1 MASLSYRSAS
11 KIASR
16 EMRSSRGKFFFVIL
30 SVAIGVAALTGVR
43 GFSSSFRATLL
54 TRARSIMAADLSARM
69 TSQATPAENAGL
81 AEIEREGVQMTPVTE
96 LLSMASAAKTM
107 DPLLVSLKAVDPNAY
122 PYYGSVDLEPAGKLS
137 DALTPNTIAVADD
150 LLVRLRLQVGDS
162 LKIGNKTFRIVSV
175 VVNEPD
181 RLSGQFAAGPRVLI
195 SRQGLDES
203 GLIAPGSHAGQRF
216 LFKVPK
222 PKNGAPI
229 SDEAVAD
236 LKARLIKLLPEAQV
250 VDYRETNPAL
260 TAGLDQATSLLSL
273 MSLVALVLGAVGVAM
288 AMRAHLQQRLDTIAI
303 MKSLGAGSGQII
315 KIYLIQ
321 TLILGAIG
329 EAVGVLLGI
338 GVQMAFPYLLAS
350 LINVRPEL
358 RIDPHAILAGL
369 GAGMLTTLLFTL
381 PPLLDIRGIRPI
393 LILRRAVDEIDDEPA
408 MTFAQRLRTSGPRML
423 FLLALTAGSVGVLR
437 LLHLIRFASAAKT
450 AVEFGACFAVALL
463 VGPWIPPLVRI
474 VRMLRKNIVQ
484 ILAFLL
490 ILGGLS
496 FIASRVSDSE
506 DVGKW
511 FSVGL
516 VAVLLVLLL
525 ASFLVLKSLKFF
537 LTRTRLHLPSAV
549 RHGLANLYRPGNP
562 SAALLAALG
571 MGVMQIML
579 VFLMQHAV
587 VRQLHI
593 SSAPD
598 LPNIFLVD
606 IANEEVDGV
615 RKLLE
620 SSSAVTAPPEMLP
633 VVTSRIVALD
643 GVPASEI
650 KTKNFPR
657 RMLNSIQLTW
667 ANEVQP
673 GTTVVDG
680 KWWDAKEAADAGK
693 HPVVAVA
700 RHQAQRLG
708 IKVGSTISFAAQDQ
722 HFDAK
727 VVALIQA
734 DGQHAF
740 SRAEFILPEKSLS
753 GFPVVWY
760 GGVHA
765 RPDQV
770 AQLQRAL
777 YAAYPTVTVIN
788 VAQALETIRGV
799 VIQIIYVVQFLAAFS
814 IFAGVVIL
822 ASSIAGTKYRRIR
835 EVVVLKTLGATR
847 ARIATIFSIEFAVL
861 GLVAGVVGIFFANIV
876 VAGLLR
882 ALGVPRV
889 IEWGWSFSALAGTAA
904 LTVVTGWVASH
915 RILGQK
921 PLEVLREE

>member
-1 MASLSYRSAS
+1 MGSLSYRSAG
-11 KIASR
+11 KIAAR

-54 TRARSIMAADLSARM
+54 NRARSIMAADLSARM

-81 AEIEREGVQMTPVTE
+81 AEIEREGVKMTPVTE

-122 PYYGSVDLEPAGKLS
+122 PYYGTVDLQPAGKLS
-137 DALTPNTIAVADD
+137 DALTPDTVAVADD
-150 LLVRLRLQVGDS
+150 LLVRLRLNVGDQ
-162 LKIGNKTFRIVSV
+162 LKIGNKTFRIGSV

-181 RLSGQFAAGPRVLI
+181 RLSGSFAAGPRVLI
-195 SRQGLDES
+195 SREGLDES

-329 EAVGVLLGI
+329 GVVGVLLGI
-338 GVQMAFPYLLAS
+338 GVQMAFPYLLAR
-350 LINVRPEL
+350 LINVTPEL
-358 RIDPHAILAGL
+358 HLDPRAIFAGL

-393 LILRRAVDEIDDEPA
+393 LILRRAVDEEDQP
-408 MTFAQRLRTSGPRML
+408 FFQGML
-423 FLLALTAGSVGVLR
+423 LKL
-437 LLHLIRFASAAKT
+437 K
-450 AVEFGACFAVALL
+450 
-463 VGPWIPPLVRI
+463 
-474 VRMLRKNIVQ
+474 KNVVQ
-484 ILAFLL
+484 IFAFLL
-490 ILGGLS
+490 ILAGLAA
-496 FIASRVSDSE
+496 IAFRVSDSAS
-506 DVGKW
+506 VGKW
-511 FSVGL
+511 FTFGL
-516 VAVLLVLLL
+516 TVVLAVLLV
-525 ASFLVLKSLKFF
+525 ASWVVLKGLKFL

-593 SSAPD
+593 SSAPN

-606 IANEEVDGV
+606 IANEEVAGV
-615 RKLLE
+615 KKLLE
-620 SSSAVTAPPEMLP
+620 SSPAVTAPPELLP
-633 VVTSRIVALD
+633 VVSSRIVALD
-643 GVPASEI
+643 GVDASEI

-667 ANEVQP
+667 ANDVQP
-673 GTTVVDG
+673 GTNVVDG
-680 KWWDAKEAADAGK
+680 RWFTPKQLADGDK

-740 SRAEFILPEKSLS
+740 SRAEFILPEKSLQ

-765 RPDQV
+765 RPEQV
-770 AQLQRAL
+770 EQLQRAL

-814 IFAGVVIL
+814 IFAGIVIL

-861 GLVAGVVGIFFANIV
+861 GLVAGVVGIFFANV
-876 VAGLLR
+876 VDAGLLR

-889 IEWGWSFSALAGTAA
+889 IEWGWSFGGLAATAA

>member
-1 MASLSYRSAS
+1 LPR
-11 KIASR
+11 IL
-16 EMRSSRGKFFFVIL
+16 FV
-30 SVAIGVAALTGVR
+30 
-43 GFSSSFRATLL
+43 
-54 TRARSIMAADLSARM
+54 
-69 TSQATPAENAGL
+69 
-81 AEIEREGVQMTPVTE
+81 
-96 LLSMASAAKTM
+96 
-107 DPLLVSLKAVDPNAY
+107 LV
-122 PYYGSVDLEPAGKLS
+122 
-137 DALTPNTIAVADD
+137 
-150 LLVRLRLQVGDS
+150 
-162 LKIGNKTFRIVSV
+162 
-175 VVNEPD
+175 
-181 RLSGQFAAGPRVLI
+181 
-195 SRQGLDES
+195 
-203 GLIAPGSHAGQRF
+203 
-216 LFKVPK
+216 
-222 PKNGAPI
+222 
-229 SDEAVAD
+229 
-236 LKARLIKLLPEAQV
+236 
-250 VDYRETNPAL
+250 L
-260 TAGLDQATSLLSL
+260 TAGF
-273 MSLVALVLGAVGVAM
+273 
-288 AMRAHLQQRLDTIAI
+288 
-303 MKSLGAGSGQII
+303 
-315 KIYLIQ
+315 
-321 TLILGAIG
+321 IG
-329 EAVGVLLGI
+329 L
-338 GVQMAFPYLLAS
+338 
-350 LINVRPEL
+350 
-358 RIDPHAILAGL
+358 
-369 GAGMLTTLLFTL
+369 
-381 PPLLDIRGIRPI
+381 
-393 LILRRAVDEIDDEPA
+393 
-408 MTFAQRLRTSGPRML
+408 
-423 FLLALTAGSVGVLR
+423 LR
-437 LLHLIRFASAAKT
+437 LLHLIRFVSAGKT
-450 AVEFGACFAVALL
+450 ALEFGSCFVIALL
-463 VGPWIPPLVRI
+463 VGPWIPPLLRLA
-474 VRMLRKNIVQ
+474 RMLRKNVVQ
-484 ILAFLL
+484 IVAFLL

-496 FIASRVSDSE
+496 LIASRVSDSE

-516 VAVLLVLLL
+516 VAVLLVLLV

-537 LTRTRLHLPSAV
+537 LSRTRLHLPSAV

-598 LPNIFLVD
+598 LPNIFLID
-606 IANEEVDGV
+606 IANDEVAGV
-615 RKLLE
+615 KKLLDG
-620 SSSAVTAPPEMLP
+620 SPAVTAEPELLP
-633 VVTSRIVALD
+633 VVSSRIVALD
-643 GVPASEI
+643 SVPAADI

-667 ANEVQP
+667 ANEIKP

-680 KWWDAKEAADAGK
+680 RWWTAKQVADADK
-693 HPVVAVA
+693 HPIVAVA

-708 IKVGSTISFAAQDQ
+708 IRVGSTISFTAQDQ

-727 VVALIQA
+727 VVAIIQA

-740 SRAEFILPEKSLS
+740 SRAEFILPEKSLT
-753 GFPVVWY
+753 GLPVVWY
-760 GGVHA
+760 GGVHSK
-765 RPDQV
+765 PEQV

-788 VAQALETIRGV
+788 VAQALETIRNV

-861 GLVAGVVGIFFANIV
+861 GLVAGIVGIFFANVV

-889 IEWGWSFSALAGTAA
+889 IEWGWSFGALAATAA